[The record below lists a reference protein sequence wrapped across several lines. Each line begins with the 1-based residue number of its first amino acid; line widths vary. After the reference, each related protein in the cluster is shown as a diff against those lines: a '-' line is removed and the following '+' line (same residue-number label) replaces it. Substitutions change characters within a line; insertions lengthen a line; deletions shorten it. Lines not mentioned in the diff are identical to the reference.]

1 MNDAS
6 PAAFASTLPP
16 PPALSPLEVDAVLDV
31 ALAADVRIVA
41 VREAFFAR
49 VDRTSDG
56 CWLWSGKVSDRGYGR
71 LYVCGERLYAHR
83 VSYELHHGP
92 IAKGLFVCHR
102 CDTPRCVNP
111 AHLFLGTAAVNNAD
125 MWKKGR
131 GVGGSV
137 RGERVTGAKLTAPKV
152 RSIRQRLAGGA
163 ALDVLAAEYG
173 VTKEAIWQIA
183 KRKTWKHVKDAAPQ
197 AQSDKKCGCGR
208 VHDAEGWARL
218 PICGVQSDG
227 AERFEL
233 RHCECGSTIAVALC
247 IVEGCSA
254 RPTWKVEPSLSDYC
268 ERHANE
274 WLRAQRGCPPHD
286 FRDGDVCSKCDALRG
301 RR

>member
-31 ALAADVRIVA
+31 ALATD
-41 VREAFFAR
+41 
-49 VDRTSDG
+49 
-56 CWLWSGKVSDRGYGR
+56 L
-71 LYVCGERLYAHR
+71 
-83 VSYELHHGP
+83 
-92 IAKGLFVCHR
+92 
-102 CDTPRCVNP
+102 
-111 AHLFLGTAAVNNAD
+111 
-125 MWKKGR
+125 
-131 GVGGSV
+131 
-137 RGERVTGAKLTAPKV
+137 
-152 RSIRQRLAGGA
+152 A
-163 ALDVLAAEYG
+163 AL
-173 VTKEAIWQIA
+173 TK
-183 KRKTWKHVKDAAPQ
+183 R
-197 AQSDKKCGCGR
+197 CGCGR

-274 WLRAQRGCPPHD
+274 WLRAERGCPPHD